1 MYNATNLLGTLM
13 QHIATPS
20 ARGRVGE
27 ALTREA
33 GSSGPLGGLLSRL
46 GGDRLGGGILGNL
59 IGALGGGG
67 RGAEGHGQNLMDL
80 ARQAIASPG
89 QELASNNPVAVGGL
103 GALVGK
109 LVGGGRGAIGG
120 GLLAVLGSL
129 AYSALQAQGAR
140 GLASLGDQPSAMP
153 AAAVSGGYGR
163 PGVAALPT
171 TELDMERMARLVLRS
186 MIQAAKADNQID
198 ASEIER
204 ITGKISEADG
214 TEAAEARSFV
224 LQELRGPADI
234 DGLVREVRSPLE
246 AAEVYAAALM
256 AINVDSDAERDYL
269 ARLALALALTPD
281 TVAHLHQSLGLPTA
295 A

>member
-1 MYNATNLLGTLM
+1 
-13 QHIATPS
+13 
-20 ARGRVGE
+20 
-27 ALTREA
+27 
-33 GSSGPLGGLLSRL
+33 
-46 GGDRLGGGILGNL
+46 
-59 IGALGGGG
+59 
-67 RGAEGHGQNLMDL
+67 
-80 ARQAIASPG
+80 
-89 QELASNNPVAVGGL
+89 
-103 GALVGK
+103 
-109 LVGGGRGAIGG
+109 
-120 GLLAVLGSL
+120 
-129 AYSALQAQGAR
+129 
-140 GLASLGDQPSAMP
+140 
-153 AAAVSGGYGR
+153 
-163 PGVAALPT
+163 
-171 TELDMERMARLVLRS
+171 MERMARLVLRS

-224 LQELRGPADI
+224 LQEMRGPADI

-269 ARLALALALTPD
+269 ARLAQALALTPD